1 MYDVGVL
8 GGGPGGYVAAL
19 RAATRGASVCCIEA
33 DKLGGTCLN
42 TGCIPTKAML
52 HASEL
57 FWKIRRASKLGISV
71 GEPQVDRVAFMQRVH
86 KVVAELERGVEFLLE
101 ARKVD
106 VIRGRGLRRLGTQ
119 ACSPAAAKQRHLRRG
134 TLTG

>member
-86 KVVAELERGVEFLLE
+86 KVVAELEYAPLGYGTQAPCERNQPEWV
-101 ARKVD
+101 
-106 VIRGRGLRRLGTQ
+106 RRLG
-119 ACSPAAAKQRHLRRG
+119 CRSLESVN
-134 TLTG
+134 